1 MKVWLPYVNTG
12 GGADVFFERLASGL
26 EALGHTVY
34 TQGLPR
40 HAQFYPR
47 LLRSVV
53 PLYPVDAVIVSI
65 HQAFALKRPNIKLV
79 AVEHHCVLDPA
90 YTPYRNFPQA
100 VYHELMVRRF
110 EKASLRAAD
119 AVVAI
124 SRYTAES
131 LHAALG
137 GPRAHVIPH
146 GIETDFFCP
155 GPDPEQQP
163 EDRPARLLF
172 VGNLTRRKGA
182 DLLPGIMSSL
192 GPGYELRHTA
202 GLRTR
207 DPFAGVPGMTPL
219 GRLTRE
225 ELRDE
230 YRRADLLLFPTR
242 FEGFGYA
249 AAEALA
255 CGTPVVA
262 TRCSSLPE
270 VVDDGVTGRLCD
282 IDDVEGFAAAIRDM
296 MNDKATLR
304 AMAREARAVA
314 IERFS
319 LREMSLKYCDLLE
332 SLIHSE

>member
-1 MKVWLPYVNTG
+1 MKIWLPYLAASTG
-12 GGADVFFERLASGL
+12 TDISTARLAAALRDRDHDVVLSAYAKKWQYFPWGL
-26 EALGHTVY
+26 KAARPPAGC
-34 TQGLPR
+34 
-40 HAQFYPR
+40 
-47 LLRSVV
+47 
-53 PLYPVDAVIVSI
+53 DVII
-65 HQAFALKRPNIKLV
+65 TNTWNGFAFARAGSKHVTI
-79 AVEHHCVLDPA
+79 EHHCVLDPA
-90 YTPYRNFPQA
+90 YTPYRNLPQA

-110 EKASLRAAD
+110 EKASLRTAD
-119 AVVAI
+119 AVVAV

-182 DLLPGIMSSL
+182 DLLPRIMSSL
-192 GPGYELRHTA
+192 GPGYELRYTA

-207 DPFAGVPGMTPL
+207 DPFAGAPGMTPL

-262 TRCSSLPE
+262 THCSALPE
-270 VVDDGVTGRLCD
+270 VVDDRVTGRLCD
-282 IDDVEGFAAAIRDM
+282 IDDVEGFAAAIRDL
-296 MNDKATLR
+296 MNDKAALR
-304 AMAREARAVA
+304 DMGRKARAVA
-314 IERFS
+314 MDRFS
-319 LREMSLKYCDLLE
+319 LREMSLKYCDLLD
-332 SLIHSE
+332 SLIHNK